1 MMTANIEA
9 GRRPHWVSYMSLAF
23 VMLFWSGNFIV
34 GRAVHGAIPPFTLAL
49 VRWTG
54 AAMLVLPFALP
65 RLSADWQIV
74 RRHWR
79 ITLLLGI
86 AGVGG
91 FNAFVYSGL
100 RYTTASNGLLLQ
112 AAVPALVLAFNRAI
126 FGQRSSAVQIMGV
139 ILSMIGVALIV
150 LRGHLEALLGLTINF
165 GDLLVLC
172 GVICWAA
179 YTSLLRIRPPCHP
192 LSFLLA
198 TFLIA
203 IATMLPLA
211 VGEYLDGQRV
221 RWDAATFGA
230 FAYVAVLPS
239 LLAYLMYNAAVRDL
253 GAGPAG
259 QTITLMPLF
268 GALLAAL
275 LLDETLHG
283 FHLAG
288 MAVILIGIV
297 LGAWADA
304 RQRKALNQ
312 T

>member
-1 MMTANIEA
+1 MTHDEA
-9 GRRPHWVSYMSLAF
+9 ATRPRWVSYTSLAF

-34 GRAVHGAIPPFTLAL
+34 GRAVQGAIPPFTLAL
-49 VRWTG
+49 VRWSG
-54 AAMLVLPFALP
+54 AALLVLPFAWRHL
-65 RLSADWQIV
+65 RADWPVI

-100 RYTTASNGLLLQ
+100 QFTTATNGLLLQ
-112 AAVPALVLAFNRAI
+112 AAVPALVLACNRTI
-126 FGQRSSAVQIMGV
+126 FGLRSSWLQIAGV
-139 ILSMIGVALIV
+139 LLSMLGVVLIV
-150 LRGHLEALLGLTINF
+150 LRGHVEALLGLTVNV
-165 GDLLVLC
+165 GDALVLC
-172 GVICWAA
+172 GVVCWAG
-179 YTSLLRIRPPCHP
+179 YTSLLRIRPACHP

-203 IATMLPLA
+203 IVTMLPLS
-211 VGEYLDGQRV
+211 VGEHLAGQRI
-221 RWDAATFGA
+221 RFDTATLGA

-239 LLAYLMYNAAVRDL
+239 LVAYLMYNAAVRDL

-268 GALLAAL
+268 GAFLAAL
-275 LLDETLHG
+275 LLDEKLYG
-283 FHLAG
+283 FHLIG
-288 MAVILIGIV
+288 MAMILCGIV
-297 LGAWADA
+297 LGALTSEQPQPSQPD
-304 RQRKALNQ
+304 R

>member
-54 AAMLVLPFALP
+54 AALLVLPFALP
-65 RLSADWQIV
+65 RLRADWQIV